1 MFFRNEFSYF
11 YKKLPTKN
19 MNATVI
25 IALIVIGLLAGLLSG
40 VMGVGGGVVMI
51 PLMILL
57 LGFNQHE
64 AQGTS
69 LAVLAVPVTFL
80 AAYNYYGEGYVN
92 WKYAALIAVFF
103 VVGGFIGSKLAVNLD
118 QKTLKRIFG
127 GILLIIAVKML
138 WGK

>member
-1 MFFRNEFSYF
+1 MFFGKRFSYF
-11 YKKLPTKN
+11 YGNLSIKN
-19 MNATVI
+19 MNTSVI

-40 VMGVGGGVVMI
+40 IMGVGGGVVMI

-69 LAVLAVPVTFL
+69 LAVLAVPVTFV
-80 AAYNYYGEGYVN
+80 AAYSYYGEGYVN
-92 WKYAALIAVFF
+92 WKYAAVIAVFF
-103 VVGGFIGSKLAVNLD
+103 IIGGFLGSKLAVNLD

-127 GILLIIAVKML
+127 GILLIIAVKIL